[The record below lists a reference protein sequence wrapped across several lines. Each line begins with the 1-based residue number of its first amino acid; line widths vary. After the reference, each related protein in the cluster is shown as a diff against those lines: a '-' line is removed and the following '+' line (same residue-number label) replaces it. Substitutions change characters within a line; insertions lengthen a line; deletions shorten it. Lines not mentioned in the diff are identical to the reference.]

1 MSIWQKPF
9 SLEDLSNR
17 NQRTL
22 VDHLEI
28 NFTEIGDD
36 YLTATMPFGE
46 NTQQYMGILHGG
58 ASCVLAETVGSVAAN
73 FVIDHEK
80 FRAVGQEI
88 NANHIRPVSQ
98 GLITGTARPVHL
110 GRSTQVWDIKMTNDQ
125 GKLTCISR
133 LTMAVIK
140 LEKIRK

>member
-9 SLEDLSNR
+9 NLEDLSNR

-36 YLTATMPFGE
+36 YLTATMPFSE

-88 NANHIRPVSQ
+88 NANHIRPVSS
-98 GLITGTARPVHL
+98 GLVTGTARPVHL
-110 GRSTQVWDIKMTNDQ
+110 GKSTQVWDIKMTNDQ

-133 LTMAVIK
+133 LTMAVIS